1 MIVAVS
7 NFGNLTHRDSVIK
20 RLLGSLE
27 RACCIKSRFGFF
39 HFFLSVRMGLSW
51 VDLVLAYAHVSVF
64 VVDIS

>member
-7 NFGNLTHRDSVIK
+7 NFGNLTHWDSVIK

-27 RACCIKSRFGFF
+27 IKSCFGFF
-39 HFFLSVRMGLSW
+39 IFLLSGGMGLSW
-51 VDLVLAYAHVSVF
+51 VDLAYAHVSVF

>member
-39 HFFLSVRMGLSW
+39 IFFLSGRMGLSW
-51 VDLVLAYAHVSVF
+51 VDLAYAHVSVF